1 MSQPRCNTCI
11 SDLIINR
18 FIPIVPRS
26 VLSLPIA
33 DLIKDLE
40 EDPDAPPDVRIVF
53 LYQEEVLV
61 NVPVVLVTLV
71 P

>member
-1 MSQPRCNTCI
+1 MYKRPNHWQVYPNSPEV
-11 SDLIINR
+11 SA
-18 FIPIVPRS
+18 V
-26 VLSLPIA
+26 IA
-33 DLIKDLE
+33 DLIQDLE
-40 EDPDAPPDVRIVF
+40 EDPDVPPDVRIVF